1 MRIAVYE
8 CPDCGNH
15 YFEYPGAK
23 IAAATNTST
32 FYLSV
37 SERVRVNT
45 HKKIYASMKRRE
57 LETNHNAQA
66 FTVDETAKKPLPVA
80 NIETE
85 EKVDANCSPKESEEG
100 IAKSEVHAASV
111 GIDESANAEPVFVS
125 RNKLLIDKQF
135 RKSVPREKRA
145 ICERKIEELVRAL
158 DEGEELSFL
167 KINDGKP
174 MKGAKNVYKFRATQ
188 ADRIIYVHTED
199 VPHLKDR
206 YPDSIVLLRYADHDE
221 QGSVATRVDL
231 NSLRISEERRKKAYQ
246 TDFRFTDE
254 TSQRDCDE
262 YFSEMVSNVINIS
275 QLNTILSSS
284 FSNAA
289 VNGFVSDVS
298 TCLILGL
305 QHLIVVYFAALLHIH
320 P

>member
-1 MRIAVYE
+1 
-8 CPDCGNH
+8 
-15 YFEYPGAK
+15 
-23 IAAATNTST
+23 
-32 FYLSV
+32 
-37 SERVRVNT
+37 
-45 HKKIYASMKRRE
+45 
-57 LETNHNAQA
+57 
-66 FTVDETAKKPLPVA
+66 
-80 NIETE
+80 
-85 EKVDANCSPKESEEG
+85 
-100 IAKSEVHAASV
+100 
-111 GIDESANAEPVFVS
+111 
-125 RNKLLIDKQF
+125 
-135 RKSVPREKRA
+135 
-145 ICERKIEELVRAL
+145 
-158 DEGEELSFL
+158 
-167 KINDGKP
+167 
-174 MKGAKNVYKFRATQ
+174 MKGAKNVYKFRATH